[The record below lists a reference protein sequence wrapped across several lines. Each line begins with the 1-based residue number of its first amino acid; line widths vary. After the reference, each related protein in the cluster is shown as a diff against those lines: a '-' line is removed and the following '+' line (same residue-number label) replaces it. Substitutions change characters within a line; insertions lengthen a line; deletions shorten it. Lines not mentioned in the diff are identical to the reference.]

1 MRKNKTLWIIGLI
14 SVVNALGYGII
25 FPLLYSYSQKFGLSD
40 FQNGLLFALFSFCQ
54 FISTPIIGRLSDK
67 YGRRPLLILSVGGTA
82 VSFFMTAFAPNVF
95 ILFLSRALDGI
106 TAGNIPV
113 TSAVI
118 SDTTEPKDRAR
129 GFGIIGASFG
139 FGFVFGPAI
148 SAITVQFG
156 SSVPFIVAGVIA
168 SIATLSTAIFLPETN
183 KHMGEVKEGK
193 LFDLGK
199 LFGALF
205 DKMVGLTLLIS
216 LIYSTAFSMFI
227 YAFQPF
233 SVKILHLNPTQI
245 SLIFSS
251 LGVVGLISQV
261 FLLHRVTKKFG
272 AKRTFSV
279 ASLVVGSVFVAIFFV
294 NSFIPFVVAMM
305 IMGLANSAL
314 GPLIQTILS
323 QETDAKSQGTMQ
335 GINTSYISM
344 GQIVGPI
351 FGGILATHGIPFPFL
366 AAAILMV
373 AVFAASFKILRPGFH
388 KESAF

>member
-25 FPLLYSYSQKFGLSD
+25 FPLLYSYSQKFGLTD
-40 FQNGLLFALFSFCQ
+40 FQNGLLFALFSLCQ
-54 FISTPIIGRLSDK
+54 FLSTPIIGRLSDK

-118 SDTTEPKDRAR
+118 SDTTAPKDRAR

-156 SSVPFIVAGVIA
+156 DSVPFIIAGVIA
-168 SIATLSTAIFLPETN
+168 TIATLSTALFLPETN
-183 KHMGEVKEGK
+183 VHMGEVKEGK
-193 LFDLGK
+193 LFDLEK

-216 LIYSTAFSMFI
+216 LVYSTAFSMFI

-251 LGVVGLISQV
+251 LGIVGLISQIL
-261 FLLHRVTKKFG
+261 LLHRVTKKLG
-272 AKRTFSV
+272 TKKTFAS
-279 ASLVVGSVFVAIFFV
+279 ASLIVGSVFVAIFFV
-294 NSFIPFVVAMM
+294 KSFIPFVVAMM
-305 IMGLANSAL
+305 VMGLANSAL

-323 QETDAKSQGTMQ
+323 QETDAKSQGTIQ
-335 GINTSYISM
+335 GINTSYISI

-351 FGGILATHGIPFPFL
+351 LGGVLATRGIPIPFL
-366 AAAILMV
+366 AAAALMV
-373 AVFAASFKILRPGFH
+373 VVFAASFKILKPGYH